1 MLATL
6 TVALSLAAT
15 TPPPTVRAVGTPAAA
30 PAIDVPFLP
39 QTDAMCGG
47 AAAAMVFRYWGDAHA
62 DVQEFAKLVD
72 RRAGGIVTTALVDAV
87 TARGWRAGRIASSL
101 DALKARIADRQPVV
115 VLVPERGNRYHY
127 VVVTGAGDDDILI
140 HDPSWGPS
148 RSMRAADFERA
159 WRAAGFWSLLILPPA
174 AGTASTASAA
184 IESGNATAASV
195 SACDARLAQAVAEV
209 RALGLDRADDLLGRV
224 HTECPDAAG
233 PLHELSGVRF
243 AQRRWADAESLARAA
258 LERDPADAYALDI
271 LGSSLF
277 MRDDAVGA
285 LRAWN
290 RIDKPQVNLVRIE
303 GARHTRQ
310 QTLADILG
318 IRSNTLLDANRFEL
332 ARRRVRELPGQ
343 SGAAVKVRPEADGF
357 ATVDVVVTERP
368 VLPRG
373 AAEWLGAGARA
384 AIDREVALDVPGP
397 GGQGGV
403 WSAKWRWWNNRPAV
417 SVAFAAPGS
426 GRLPGVWR
434 VEGSW
439 QAESYATGPAQ
450 PAPFIRQTRTR
461 GELSVSDWLTG
472 RLRYSLSAGLDAW
485 HGAGS
490 FATPEVDGD
499 RKALSIGGGLERRFF
514 GDLVAVSGDAGRWY
528 AVDAGRSFD
537 SAGARVTARSSND
550 MQGWV
555 LTGSTGAIRVSDEA
569 PLGVWPGAGEGRA
582 RPPLVRAHPLLD
594 EGIIPLG
601 GASVFG
607 RTLAY
612 GSVEAQRWMARP
624 ALVRIGPA
632 VFVDIARA
640 TRRGT
645 EAGDAQS
652 QIDAGAGVRVKVPGA
667 AGVLR
672 IDVARGVRDGATAL
686 TFGWMY

>member
-6 TVALSLAAT
+6 TVALSLA
-15 TPPPTVRAVGTPAAA
+15 AAA

-72 RRAGGIVTTALVDAV
+72 RRAGGIVTTALVGAV
-87 TARGWRAGRIASSL
+87 TARGWRAGRITGSL

-127 VVVTGAGDDDILI
+127 VVVTGAAGDEILI

-159 WRAAGFWSLLILPPA
+159 WRAAGFWSLVILPPA
-174 AGTASTASAA
+174 AGLASTASST
-184 IESGNATAASV
+184 IESSNTSSPASIG
-195 SACDARLAQAVAEV
+195 ACDARLAQAIAEV
-209 RALGLDRADDLLGRV
+209 RERGLDRADDLLGRV
-224 HTECPDAAG
+224 HAECPHAAG

-243 AQRRWADAESLARAA
+243 AQRRWAEAESLARAA

-290 RIDKPQVNLVRIE
+290 RIDKPRVNLVRIE
-303 GARHTRQ
+303 GMRRMRQ

-318 IRSNTLLDANRFEL
+318 IRANTLLDADRFEL
-332 ARRRVRELPGQ
+332 ARRRVSDLPGQ

-357 ATVDVVVTERP
+357 ATVDVVVTEQP

-373 AAEWLGAGARA
+373 AVQWVGAGARA
-384 AIDREVALDVPGP
+384 AIDRELALTVRG
-397 GGQGGV
+397 GGQGEV

-417 SVAFAAPGS
+417 SVAFAAPGR

-439 QAESYATGPAQ
+439 QAESYATDPAQ
-450 PAPFIRQTRTR
+450 LTPLIRQTRTR

-485 HGAGS
+485 RGAGS
-490 FATPEVDGD
+490 FAAPEVGAD
-499 RKALSIGGGLERRFF
+499 RKALSIGGVLERRFF
-514 GDLVAVSGDAGRWY
+514 GDLIALSGDAGRWY
-528 AVDAGRSFD
+528 AVDGGRSFD
-537 SAGARVTARSSND
+537 SAGARVSARSSND
-550 MQGWV
+550 ALGWV
-555 LTGSTGAIRVSDEA
+555 FAGTTGAIRVSDEA

-582 RPPLVRAHPLLD
+582 RRPLVRAHPLLD
-594 EGIIPLG
+594 DGIIPVG

-607 RTLAY
+607 RTLGY
-612 GSVEAQRWMARP
+612 GSVEAQRWLARP
-624 ALVRIGPA
+624 ALVRIAPA
-632 VFVDIARA
+632 VFVDLARA
-640 TRRGT
+640 SRRGAD
-645 EAGDAQS
+645 AGGASQA
-652 QIDAGAGVRVKVPGA
+652 QIDAGGGVRVKVPGA
-667 AGVLR
+667 AGVMR
-672 IDVARGVRDGATAL
+672 IDVARGLRDGATAL
-686 TFGWMY
+686 TVGWMY